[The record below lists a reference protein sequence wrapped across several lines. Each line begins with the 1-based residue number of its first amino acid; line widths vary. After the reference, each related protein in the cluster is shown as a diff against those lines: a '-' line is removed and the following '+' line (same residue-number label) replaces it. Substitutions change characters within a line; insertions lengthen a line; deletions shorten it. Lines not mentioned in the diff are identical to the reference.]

1 MQMNRSDLLL
11 RKRNA
16 PEQRQKRGC
25 RGSTELPIVVPRRSW
40 REISCGKLGTLI
52 QQTKNSLNFVST
64 CLKVVDTRRQ
74 GLVGDHHFVVFDV
87 VADEHE
93 DLFLR
98 HVGLRSF
105 GSLRIANER
114 LGRISK

>member
-64 CLKVVDTRRQ
+64 CLKVVDTRRN
-74 GLVGDHHFVVFDV
+74 HFVLDAT
-87 VADEHE
+87 VAVAWVAGSPADRYAIAVQ
-93 DLFLR
+93 R
-98 HVGLRSF
+98 HVQNGW
-105 GSLRIANER
+105 
-114 LGRISK
+114 